1 MSESAPTPAASAAA
15 VADGQWLRVHPL
27 TPLVRSWQMV
37 AVAVF
42 FFGQDLLQRRVGLG
56 SDLPDGVGV
65 PTGLS
70 RTAWLAGGGVVLL
83 VLAALLGVAVL
94 SWRMTRYCLTAQS
107 IEVRSGV
114 LFRQH
119 RSAQLDRIQG
129 VDVVQ
134 PLLGRLFG
142 LARLDVE
149 VAGSG
154 NSRLSLAYLT
164 DDSAH
169 ELRNRLLARAAGLH
183 VDAEVPAPLAAEEQ
197 WLEVPLGRLLGS
209 IALSGAAISLVLLV
223 SGALV
228 VSAATG
234 RLSPVGIIGGLG
246 PFVVAMVGIT
256 WSRFVRGFGFTAAT
270 AADGLRV
277 RSGLLERRTQTV
289 PPGRIQAVRLSQPVL
304 WRLPGW
310 WTVQVNVAGF
320 GLTADHQDA
329 LAASTLLPVGT
340 REEALSVV
348 AFALPDLGV
357 EDPAVVI
364 EAGLVGA
371 GPDGGFVGAPAA
383 ARWVD
388 PIVWRRTAYRLTRTA
403 LVLRRGLLSR
413 ELILVPHAKVQSLQ
427 LQQGPL
433 NRWLGLASVRVHSTP
448 GPVVPTVPHL
458 ASATAAELVRAETA
472 AAQAARASAGPEKWL
487 DGTAGQAT
495 VLAPAAPPNGS
506 PVAAPPPRPTPA
518 AP

>member
-1 MSESAPTPAASAAA
+1 MSEASPTPGAATP
-15 VADGQWLRVHPL
+15 VGTDGQWLRVHPL

-56 SDLPDGVGV
+56 SDLPDGVTV
-65 PTGLS
+65 PNGLS

-83 VLAALLGVAVL
+83 VLAGLLGLAFL
-94 SWRMTRYCLTAQS
+94 SWRMTRYCLTAES
-107 IEVRSGV
+107 IEISSGV

-134 PLLGRLFG
+134 PLLGRIFG

-154 NSRLSLAYLT
+154 KSTLSLAYLT
-164 DDSAH
+164 DDAAH

-183 VDAEVPAPLAAEEQ
+183 VDAASSAPMATEER
-197 WLEVPLGRLLGS
+197 WLELPLGRLLGS
-209 IALSGAAISLVLLV
+209 IALSAPTLLFGLFV
-223 SGALV
+223 GGALV
-228 VSAATG
+228 VSATTG
-234 RLSPVGIIGGLG
+234 RLTPLGVIGGLG

-256 WSRFVRGFGFTAAT
+256 WSRFVRGFGFTAAA

-289 PPGRIQAVRLSQPVL
+289 PPGRIQAVRLSQPLL

-320 GLTADHQDA
+320 GLTGDHHDA

-340 REEALSVV
+340 RDEALSVL

-357 EDPAVVI
+357 EEPAAVVD
-364 EAGLVGA
+364 AGLIGIGPGA
-371 GPDGGFVGAPAA
+371 GFVGAPAA

-388 PIVWRRTAYRLTRTA
+388 PLVWRRTAYRLTRTA
-403 LVLRRGLLSR
+403 LVLRRGLLTR
-413 ELILVPHAKVQSLQ
+413 ELILVPHAKVQSLR
-427 LQQGPL
+427 LRQGPL
-433 NRWLGLASVRVHSTP
+433 SRRLGLATVQIHSTP
-448 GPVVPTVPHL
+448 GPVVPTLAHL
-458 ASATAAELVRAETA
+458 AEATAAELVRDETA
-472 AAQAARASAGPEKWL
+472 AARAGRATAGPEKWL
-487 DGTAGQAT
+487 HGSGA
-495 VLAPAAPPNGS
+495 VPP
-506 PVAAPPPRPTPA
+506 VQVTPPPPPPVQVTP
-518 AP
+518 PPPPSP